1 MGTQVKLDFSG
12 PRFLAQDEKKTE
24 LISFRTG
31 GKFKED
37 LFLIARAKNV
47 DLAVLIHEYAI
58 KGYLE
63 DYKNLL
69 LTRVNENKTVKELLR
84 QG

>member
-1 MGTQVKLDFSG
+1 MKIDFSR
-12 PRFLAQDEKKTE
+12 PQNLIDDEKKTE

-31 GKFKED
+31 GKFKAD
-37 LFLIARAKNV
+37 LASIARAKNT

-58 KGYLE
+58 KGFLE

-69 LTRVNENKTVKELLR
+69 LIQMNEKKTVKELLLH
-84 QG
+84 G

>member
-1 MGTQVKLDFSG
+1 MGAQIKLDFSG
-12 PRFLAQDEKKTE
+12 PRFLAEDEKKTE

-31 GKFKED
+31 SKFKED
-37 LFLIARAKNV
+37 LFTLARSKNV

-69 LTRVNENKTVKELLR
+69 LAKVYENRTVKELLK
-84 QG
+84 QA

>member
-1 MGTQVKLDFSG
+1 MKLDFSQT
-12 PRFLAQDEKKTE
+12 RLVDDEKKTE

-31 GKFKED
+31 DKFKSD
-37 LFLIARAKNV
+37 LLAIARAKNT

-58 KGYLE
+58 KGFLE

-69 LTRVNENKTVKELLR
+69 LIRVNENRTVKELLR